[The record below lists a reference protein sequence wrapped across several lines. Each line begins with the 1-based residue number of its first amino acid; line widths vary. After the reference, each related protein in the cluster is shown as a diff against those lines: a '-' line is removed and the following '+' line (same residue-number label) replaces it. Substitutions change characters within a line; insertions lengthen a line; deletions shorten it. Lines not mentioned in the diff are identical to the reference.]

1 MVCNKCYET
10 TKNDNLLYG
19 LRLTEIN
26 FINEEISVQQLHI
39 VSIFECKNQ
48 YRECVLSIL
57 NYAPHF
63 TRHKIKNATDFVK
76 KYHQNQTFILTK
88 LPLSFS
94 PVIEYHI
101 TCTISCAEMM
111 LKKQYLVVFEGEH
124 ILHRQ

>member
-1 MVCNKCYET
+1 MRHTLPTVKSKMQQISKKNI
-10 TKNDNLLYG
+10 TKIY
-19 LRLTEIN
+19 TV
-26 FINEEISVQQLHI
+26 F
-39 VSIFECKNQ
+39 
-48 YRECVLSIL
+48 
-57 NYAPHF
+57 
-63 TRHKIKNATDFVK
+63 
-76 KYHQNQTFILTK
+76 QTFILTK